1 MIILFE
7 FTFYNVIMF
16 RLSIS
21 KRCVWVRGVMTFFKK
36 YNSFEAHITFKK
48 KKYIFFIKIKPPHL
62 PPNHTLRLRL

>member
-21 KRCVWVRGVMTFFKK
+21 KRCVWVRGVMTFFLK

-48 KKYIFFIKIKPPHL
+48 NKNTYFLLK
-62 PPNHTLRLRL
+62 